1 MNDQNQTSDTRPEQ
15 PVEESA
21 KEAPPLVIRLDQ
33 FLQMC
38 GVPTG
43 GQAKLLIQGGEV
55 TVNGEVETRRRKKL
69 VVGDEVGLD
78 GEIFDVAFDPD
89 NEESEG

>member
-1 MNDQNQTSDTRPEQ
+1 MNDENQSEDARPEQ
-15 PVEESA
+15 PVEQPA
-21 KEAPPLVIRLDQ
+21 KEAPALVIRLDQ

-69 VVGDEVGLD
+69 TIGDEVGLD
-78 GEIFDVAFDPD
+78 GEFYDVALEPGA
-89 NEESEG
+89 E